1 MKRRHALSSLVVI
14 FVLKSCQSKGVLSGY
29 AYEIMTRSRPETK
42 TEQMLP
48 ASSGLF
54 SPAGGTSQMPCPVRK
69 PSGNPVSNRCNFVP
83 PIMLTTTAWDFSLL
97 RGLPIEAPGSTAA

>member
-14 FVLKSCQSKGVLSGY
+14 FVLKSCQSKGVLSGK
-29 AYEIMTRSRPETK
+29 AYVIMTRSRPETK

-54 SPAGGTSQMPCPVRK
+54 SPAGGT
-69 PSGNPVSNRCNFVP
+69 F
-83 PIMLTTTAWDFSLL
+83 
-97 RGLPIEAPGSTAA
+97 